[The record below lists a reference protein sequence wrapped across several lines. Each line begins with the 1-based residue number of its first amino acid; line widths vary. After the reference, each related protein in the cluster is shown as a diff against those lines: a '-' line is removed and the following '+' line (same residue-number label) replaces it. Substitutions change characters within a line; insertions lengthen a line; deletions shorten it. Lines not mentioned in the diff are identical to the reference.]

1 VLIVAVSY
9 DSQSLNQRI
18 HALESAGHVVV
29 PASSLESGLNAL
41 ATDYYRLL
49 IIGATVPFH
58 DRERLA
64 VISKRLRPEANII
77 SVEWADSPT
86 LELADRA
93 IVASNEEELMAAV
106 KGLE

>member
-18 HALESAGHVVV
+18 RTLENEGHVVV

-41 ATDYYRLL
+41 ATDLYNLL
-49 IIGATVPFH
+49 IIGATVPFQ
-58 DRERLA
+58 DRERMA
-64 VISKRLRPEANII
+64 IVSKKLRPEANII

-93 IVASNEEELMAAV
+93 VVASSEDELMAAV
-106 KGLE
+106 REFN